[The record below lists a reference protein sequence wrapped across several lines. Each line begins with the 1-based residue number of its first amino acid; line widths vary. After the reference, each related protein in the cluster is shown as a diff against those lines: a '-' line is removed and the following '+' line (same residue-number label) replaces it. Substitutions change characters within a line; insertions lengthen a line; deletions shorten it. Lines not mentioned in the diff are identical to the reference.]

1 MNDNRQTRLQSLS
14 GGLRAETN
22 KANVCHLYES
32 ARPKDMPKTIE
43 AVGQAQASRDIEA
56 VPENSQSSA

>member
-14 GGLRAETN
+14 GLMAETI
-22 KANVCHLYES
+22 KANVPLVRD
-32 ARPKDMPKTIE
+32 ARPKDLPKTIE
-43 AVGQAQASRDIEA
+43 AVGQAQASRDIEV